1 MDPRRFLDVALT
13 LKGGPGSAE
22 LYRTSIGRAYYA
34 AFNVGVE
41 TLWSIGVQCSRG
53 PGAHGELM
61 NCLRGGGD
69 QACQRIGALL
79 QTLHSRR
86 IDSDYEMADP
96 GVETRAEADLACR
109 EASAVIIGLDKLRA
123 DPSLVQTRADM
134 KVYAGS
140 VLRLQVT

>member
-96 GVETRAEADLACR
+96 GVETRGSRSRLPRGERRHNRARQVESRSELGAD
-109 EASAVIIGLDKLRA
+109 ES
-123 DPSLVQTRADM
+123 
-134 KVYAGS
+134 
-140 VLRLQVT
+140 